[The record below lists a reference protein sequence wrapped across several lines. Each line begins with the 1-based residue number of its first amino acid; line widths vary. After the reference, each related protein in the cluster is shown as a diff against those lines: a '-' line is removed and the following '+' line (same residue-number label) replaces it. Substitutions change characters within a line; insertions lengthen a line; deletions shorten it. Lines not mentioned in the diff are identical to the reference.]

1 MIVLAGS
8 RVRQMRARGLAAR
21 TLAARTLAAVVALGW
36 RAHAL
41 DRRIAPRAAQ
51 GDATGGG
58 VAARQIAFE
67 RLVARYQAPLL
78 DFLYGMTR
86 DREWAADLVQETFL
100 KAYSAAPDPD
110 AIAYPQAWLYRIA
123 TNAAINALRHRNR
136 FAWLPLARLEPDA
149 GADSSDRW
157 RLPPLASLPYEDV
170 AASVAERDAVWSVL
184 AELPPRWRAVLL
196 LQTTAGFSTAE
207 IADQLGLTEA
217 NVRKLLF
224 RAKERYRAIHAR
236 LEALGEAKGGA
247 R

>member
-8 RVRQMRARGLAAR
+8 RVRSLRARGL
-21 TLAARTLAAVVALGW
+21 ARTLAAVAAVAAVAAGW
-36 RAHAL
+36 RAHTL
-41 DRRIAPRAAQ
+41 GRRTAPRAAQ
-51 GDATGGG
+51 GDAAASG
-58 VAARQIAFE
+58 VAARQVAFE

-86 DREWAADLVQETFL
+86 DREWASDLVQETFL
-100 KAYSAAPDPD
+100 KAYGAAPDAD

-123 TNAAINALRHRNR
+123 TNAALNALRHRNR
-136 FAWLPLARLEPDA
+136 FAWLPLAHLEPET
-149 GADSSDRW
+149 GADSAERW
-157 RLPPLASLPYEDV
+157 RRPPLASLPYEDV

-184 AELPPRWRAVLL
+184 AELPTRWRAVLL
-196 LQTTAGFSTAE
+196 LQTTAGFTTAE

-236 LEALGEAKGGA
+236 LEAMGEAKGGA